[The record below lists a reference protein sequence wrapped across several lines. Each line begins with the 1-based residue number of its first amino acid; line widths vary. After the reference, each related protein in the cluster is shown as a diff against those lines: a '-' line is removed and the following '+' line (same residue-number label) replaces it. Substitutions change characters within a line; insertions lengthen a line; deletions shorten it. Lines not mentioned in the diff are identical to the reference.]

1 MKKTYTVLVRKAD
14 GTMLSRGVLADDLA
28 TAPTLTSPCPAVISA
43 VLAAL
48 HAADAGAEVINV
60 NCVGAIDVDATASS

>member
-1 MKKTYTVLVRKAD
+1 
-14 GTMLSRGVLADDLA
+14 
-28 TAPTLTSPCPAVISA
+28 VISA